1 MSAKTMTADSSR
13 QADPSPAAAFKE
25 CVQIGIVVAD
35 IDATVRALTDVLGL
49 GPWRTIHWPPPG
61 REDLPR
67 YYHGQPALFTA
78 RFAFTE
84 AGPVELE
91 LIQPLTGES
100 DWADF
105 LRENGPGIHHI
116 RFNTYDLDGLLAYL
130 DGHDVQV
137 AQHGA
142 GVRPGTHWANLAT
155 RDLLGF
161 GIEVFKALPNTTG
174 RTPQIVD
181 GKVVE

>member
-1 MSAKTMTADSSR
+1 MTD
-13 QADPSPAAAFKE
+13 DPALQGNASPTATFKQ

-35 IDATVRALTDVLGL
+35 IDATIRGLSEVLGL

-67 YYHGQPALFTA
+67 FYHGQPAHFTA

-91 LIQPLTGES
+91 LIQPLTGDS

-105 LRENGPGIHHI
+105 LREHGPGIHHI
-116 RFNTYDLDGLLAYL
+116 RFNTYDLDSLLAYL
-130 DGHDVQV
+130 DDKGVEV

-155 RDLLGF
+155 QELLGF
-161 GIEVFKALPNTTG
+161 GIEVFKALPGTSG

-181 GKVVE
+181 GKVV